1 MNLKWPSKPLGR
13 VPRHQTNIDTALVD
27 LCIGPY
33 TYKTQGSN
41 LSPLFGG
48 LFLLKTDFKMKTPK
62 KYDTSCTGLGE
73 LGFQVQPNND
83 KCPENII

>member
-1 MNLKWPSKPLGR
+1 MKTSTTNKHKILTFMSHFLIFLLTYHCDRKTIGMNLKWPSKPLGR
-13 VPRHQTNIDTALVD
+13 EPRHQTNIDTALVD

-48 LFLLKTDFKMKTPK
+48 LFLLKTD
-62 KYDTSCTGLGE
+62 LR
-73 LGFQVQPNND
+73 
-83 KCPENII
+83 

>member
-13 VPRHQTNIDTALVD
+13 EPRHQTNIDTALVD

-41 LSPLFGG
+41 LSLLFGG
-48 LFLLKTDFKMKTPK
+48 LFLLKTD
-62 KYDTSCTGLGE
+62 LR
-73 LGFQVQPNND
+73 
-83 KCPENII
+83 

>member
-13 VPRHQTNIDTALVD
+13 EPRHQTNIDTALVD
-27 LCIGPY
+27 LCIGRY

-48 LFLLKTDFKMKTPK
+48 LFLLKTD
-62 KYDTSCTGLGE
+62 LR
-73 LGFQVQPNND
+73 
-83 KCPENII
+83 